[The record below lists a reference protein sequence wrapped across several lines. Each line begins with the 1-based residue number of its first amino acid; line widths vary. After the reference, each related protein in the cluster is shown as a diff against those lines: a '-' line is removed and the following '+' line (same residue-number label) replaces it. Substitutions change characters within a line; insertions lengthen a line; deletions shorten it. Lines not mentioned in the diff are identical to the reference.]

1 MTVKIL
7 DAVKSIGKLGEYNVC
22 GVVDNNRQEIIFDRQ
37 KIIIK
42 LDNNKKKPL
51 KKKKIKARLVD
62 RGLDDDNKE

>member
-7 DAVKSIGKLGEYNVC
+7 EAIKSIEKLGEYNVS

-42 LDNNKKKPL
+42 LDNNKKKSL